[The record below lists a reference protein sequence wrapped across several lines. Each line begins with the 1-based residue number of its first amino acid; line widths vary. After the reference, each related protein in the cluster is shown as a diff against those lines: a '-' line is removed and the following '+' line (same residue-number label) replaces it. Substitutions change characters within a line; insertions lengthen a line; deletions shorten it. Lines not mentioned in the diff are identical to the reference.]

1 MGMTC
6 LFAGDASGD
15 AVDVDKT
22 WQLLHYL
29 LTGRAEGGTWPL
41 SFILPAETAAP
52 DAGEAGDRDDERWD
66 DDGPPGNHFSAEQVR
81 EIAAALAPLTPE
93 VAQARWPG
101 RTPAAE
107 EVYLYDD
114 DDSAAEAAMAYYG
127 ELRDLVLRLAERG
140 EGLVVTLI

>member
-1 MGMTC
+1 MGGGLRHGT
-6 LFAGDASGD
+6 A
-15 AVDVDKT
+15 
-22 WQLLHYL
+22 
-29 LTGRAEGGTWPL
+29 TG
-41 SFILPAETAAP
+41 PAARCRRWARCRTVGRYVTYTPP